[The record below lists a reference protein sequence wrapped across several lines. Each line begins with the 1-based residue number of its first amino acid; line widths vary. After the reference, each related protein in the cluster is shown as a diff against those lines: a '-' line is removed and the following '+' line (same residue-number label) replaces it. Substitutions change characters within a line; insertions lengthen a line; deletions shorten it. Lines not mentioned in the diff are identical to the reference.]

1 MAGTWSFKFPL
12 AIPLLRVWQLFFF
25 FFFWQNGPHWT
36 DSEDHGAI
44 PDGNLLLPVGDGVSA
59 LLLPTFTIVEER
71 VCVCGWC
78 GIKRWRRRA
87 RKPTERNA
95 F

>member
-12 AIPLLRVWQLFFF
+12 AIPLLRVWQLFF

-71 VCVCGWC
+71 VCVWLVWYQEMEKEGE
-78 GIKRWRRRA
+78 K
-87 RKPTERNA
+87 TH
-95 F
+95 